1 LLFEKLVL
9 LLVNNSQQMQN
20 LKQILAEKLK
30 VLGESTTSTE
40 KDDVMKSLNISMPTF
55 YKYIS
60 GDVEKIGRIDTA
72 TDLVQLLSVKV
83 NARIEK
89 IRETNLA

>member
-1 LLFEKLVL
+1 
-9 LLVNNSQQMQN
+9 MQN

-30 VLGESTTSTE
+30 VLGESTTSIE